1 MDTLPEILLELFP
14 DLPSLEDGD
23 WELIKE
29 RIHDHED
36 FDSYFLDCPADMT
49 WAETELL
56 DHNEMRI
63 PFDVL
68 DTSEAEMVFR
78 NHINTLQKEE
88 KLLEYRKLF
97 KTLLEETGYVTP
109 GKTLS
114 EVQVLFMGR
123 ECFEALSEA
132 DCHHIY
138 DQHQRDIT
146 EKARRNF
153 QVPNLLSVSNN
164 SLEFL

>member
-1 MDTLPEILLELFP
+1 MDTLPEILLEFFP
-14 DLPSLEDGD
+14 DLPSLEEGD
-23 WELIKE
+23 WDLIKE
-29 RIHDHED
+29 KMHNHPD
-36 FDSYFLDCPADMT
+36 FSNYFLDCPADGMS
-49 WAETELL
+49 WAETDLL
-56 DHNEMRI
+56 DSTEMRI

-78 NHINTLQKEE
+78 NHINTLQKEQR
-88 KLLEYRKLF
+88 LLEYRHQF
-97 KTLLEETGYVTP
+97 KSLLEETGYVTP

-138 DQHQRDIT
+138 DLHQRDIT
-146 EKARRNF
+146 EKARKNF
-153 QVPNLLSVSNN
+153 QVRFLFIPHVSTD
-164 SLEFL
+164 